1 MFSTIQFET
10 HAHRR
15 LLALQQHVQ
24 PTDVHVVDVRAPA
37 RDRWP
42 FDVIVGLSPRW
53 MLAKEAHDATEL
65 FAKDRSGE
73 RVDVEVRR
81 VVDLMYENEDGRHR
95 PELTGVVDLES
106 LGEMRTEEVVDL
118 GGQSEK
124 NEENGGEE

>member
-1 MFSTIQFET
+1 
-10 HAHRR
+10 
-15 LLALQQHVQ
+15 
-24 PTDVHVVDVRAPA
+24 
-37 RDRWP
+37 
-42 FDVIVGLSPRW
+42 

-81 VVDLMYENEDGRHR
+81 VVDLVYENEDGRDR

-106 LGEMRTEEVVDL
+106 FGEMRTEEIVDL

-124 NEENGGEE
+124 NEENRGEE